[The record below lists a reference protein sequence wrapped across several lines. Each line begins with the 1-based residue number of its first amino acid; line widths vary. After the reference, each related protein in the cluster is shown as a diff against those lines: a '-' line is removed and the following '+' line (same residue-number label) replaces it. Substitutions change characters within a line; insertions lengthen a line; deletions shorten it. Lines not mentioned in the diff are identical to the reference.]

1 MIKRGGDEAGGTW
14 HAATGQPAS
23 PQTAQGRRA
32 GELRQM
38 LPEKRPP
45 GSHDRR
51 SSVTARVSLVMRVES
66 GGWWRAEW
74 EMQELDSQCRPLQT
88 E

>member
-1 MIKRGGDEAGGTW
+1 MWQEEPGMQPQGR
-14 HAATGQPAS
+14 PAS

-32 GELRQM
+32 GELRQT

-51 SSVTARVSLVMRVES
+51 SSVTARISLVMRVES
-66 GGWWRAEW
+66 GGVVEG
-74 EMQELDSQCRPLQT
+74 
-88 E
+88 